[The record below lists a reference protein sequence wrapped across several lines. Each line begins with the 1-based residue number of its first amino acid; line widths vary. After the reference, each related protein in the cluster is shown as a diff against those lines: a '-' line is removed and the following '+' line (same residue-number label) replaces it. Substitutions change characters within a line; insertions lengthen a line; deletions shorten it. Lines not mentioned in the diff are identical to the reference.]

1 MNTFHNNIESM
12 HEVSK
17 YHKHK
22 NDERNYQRTVRAFY
36 FFLGVIVTGII
47 MHLLFIKP
55 LLNSLI

>member
-22 NDERNYQRTVRAFY
+22 NDERNYQRLVNASW
-36 FFLGVIVTGII
+36 FFLGFVVSGILT
-47 MHLLFIKP
+47 HLLVVMP
-55 LLNSLI
+55 LLNALI